1 MKKDSKWTWFVLLV
15 IFLTGTFLLI
25 ITPMGANY
33 DEETHLA
40 RIWEMS
46 FGKILPNSLYHE
58 VDRFPAVF
66 FDSSFRRYAN
76 FPVIDLETWK
86 EQANLY
92 IDFNNYMKYTTRG
105 VYFPTIYGVQA
116 ILIGITGRLFDF
128 PILYIFYVLRFSY
141 LLIYC
146 VFIYLTMR
154 VLPTGRHLF
163 GVIAMA
169 PVAIIQSAA
178 ISADAFVFGV
188 SFLFTGWVLHLLA
201 EPSKILSRRQ
211 MVITCIL
218 ILAVGTLKP
227 NCVFLLFLL
236 PVLPFSLKLT
246 RRQKL
251 ALLITSL
258 VSIAIS
264 VSWSF
269 VASQFFLARD
279 DAGKDPIG
287 QFLTLFK
294 EPTVFF
300 SMFSDSLRY
309 GWWTL
314 MMQSIGIAGYGYWV
328 LPKFIYF
335 LFPAVIVLSVLADS
349 SDFRLSW
356 KQSIYFAAVA
366 LFNVFMIYMIF
377 FVIETEVWAEEING
391 VQGRYIS
398 PFFLLFFSAFLFL
411 FKFKF
416 KAARFVSGAAMALIA
431 IVAAFSIYL
440 DYHITCGSFWLTQT
454 ECTIPRYKNWDTT
467 SFSSFTASDDI
478 KIEEIFTANCSN
490 VNGLRLW
497 VTDNSKETQYSYTVS
512 LLDENRQLIRS
523 VNANA
528 TTTVASGWMDY
539 PFEAIAGA
547 NGKQFTVVITSQES
561 PSLPGVQFGTF
572 SKNEFIDGYLQINGN
587 SGNYPPDLVMQYN
600 CEKFGQ

>member
-1 MKKDSKWTWFVLLV
+1 MKNDSKWTWFVLLV
-15 IFLTGTFLLI
+15 ILITGTFLLV

-58 VDRFPAVF
+58 VDRFPAIF

-76 FPVIDLETWK
+76 FPVIDLQTWK
-86 EQANLY
+86 EQASLQ
-92 IDFNNYMKYTTRG
+92 IDFNDYMKYTTRG

-128 PILYIFYVLRFSY
+128 PILYTYYVLRFSY

-201 EPSKILSRRQ
+201 EPSKTLSRRQ

-218 ILAVGTLKP
+218 ILAIGTLKP

-251 ALLITSL
+251 VLLITSL
-258 VSIAIS
+258 VSVAIS

-335 LFPAVIVLSVLADS
+335 LFPAVIVLSVLADG

-356 KQSIYFAAVA
+356 KQSLYFAVVA

-398 PFFLLFFSAFLFL
+398 PFFLLFLSSFLFL
-411 FKFKF
+411 FRFKF
-416 KAARFVSGAAMALIA
+416 KAARFISGAAMALIA

-440 DYHITCGSFWLTQT
+440 DYHVTCGSFWFTQT
-454 ECTIPRYKNWDTT
+454 ECTLPRYKNWDTT
-467 SFSSFTASDDI
+467 SFRAFTASSDTR
-478 KIEEIFTANCSN
+478 IEEVFTSRCNNLES
-490 VNGLRLW
+490 LRLW
-497 VTDNSKETQYSYTVS
+497 VASNSKEEQYTYTVS
-512 LLDENRQLIRS
+512 LLDENHKPIRS
-523 VNANA
+523 TSGSALS
-528 TTTVASGWMDY
+528 TVENGWMTY
-539 PFEAIAGA
+539 PFKPITGS
-547 NGKQFTVVITSQES
+547 NGKQFTVVITSQADS
-561 PSLPGVQFGTF
+561 GLPGVNFSAF
-572 SKNEFIDGYLQINGN
+572 SKDEFIDGYLQINGN
-587 SGNYPPDLVMQYN
+587 SGDYPPDLVMQYG